1 MKVGMNLKIAWLK
14 KLLALLV
21 NLFIVTALGSCSMF
35 ASESQPPPA
44 TATPTLIATATLQPK
59 PLGDPENPV
68 IQGII
73 TQEENQ
79 VLTEAGAAL
88 SDRLKAFAGYTFQ
101 TRFFK
106 DYPTLLNEMDQGK
119 IHLAWF
125 PPVTYIYA
133 QQEGF
138 AQVIFLT
145 NHFGVFQYGSQF
157 LANIDSGFISYYDPA
172 LGVNVADAAT
182 ALQQFAA
189 RQPCFV
195 DPTSPSGYIL
205 PASLLKTSA
214 IDTLPGAMLQNHTA
228 VIRALYIKDICDF
241 GVTFA
246 VSGDPRTSAN
256 LQDLPDVTDRIQ
268 IIWRSEAVI
277 PNTSLSVLPE
287 IPDEMRT
294 SIGTAFQEVAKSEDG
309 LKLISTVLQYEV
321 QGLRLSDNSVYTPL
335 QDALKTL
342 EIDPAALIGR

>member
-1 MKVGMNLKIAWLK
+1 MKLKIARFK
-14 KLLALLV
+14 TLLILSV
-21 NLFIVTALGSCSMF
+21 NLFIVMTFGACSILVSDSQSLVTTA
-35 ASESQPPPA
+35 PP
-44 TATPTLIATATLQPK
+44 TFIPTTTIQPK
-59 PLGDPENPV
+59 PLGDAENPV
-68 IQGII
+68 VQGIVS
-73 TQEENQ
+73 QGENQ
-79 VLTEAGAAL
+79 LLTEAGVAL
-88 SDRLKAFAGYTFQ
+88 SDLLKATTGYTFQ
-101 TRFFK
+101 TRFFE

-133 QQEGF
+133 HQEGF
-138 AQVIFLT
+138 AQVVFLT
-145 NHFGVFQYGSQF
+145 NHFGVFQYGFQF
-157 LANIDSGFISYYDPA
+157 LANIDSGFIPYYDPA
-172 LGVNVADAAT
+172 LGVNVADATT

-189 RQPCFV
+189 RQPCYV

-205 PASLLKTSA
+205 PASLLRASA

-268 IIWRSEAVI
+268 IIWRSDAVI
-277 PNTSLSVLPE
+277 PNTNLSVLPE

-294 SIGTAFQEVAKSEDG
+294 SIITAYQEVARSENG
-309 LKLISTVLQYEV
+309 LNLLSTTLQYDV
-321 QGLRLSDNSVYTPL
+321 QGLRQFDDSVYTPL
-335 QDALKTL
+335 MDALKTL
-342 EIDPAALIGR
+342 ETNPATLIGR